1 MAGIT
6 TISSTTNGIST
17 LPNSIVASGNGLYDY
32 IYGGA
37 NYTNITM
44 GFVYSIGSISSVA
57 NTLVISGVDTGH
69 IRSGSQT
76 IFEIATPNL
85 YPGGYNTSNLSDF
98 DSTDENVNYQIKISN
113 ILPKTT
119 YFVRSYIKYS
129 SSAFQDPFYKYGA
142 QLSIQSSDGIPGGR
156 GYYISDTTVG
166 FFDPLQIRDANE
178 GVDKVLT
185 TNSSGLATWKPI
197 KSLFTFGHYIG
208 ELYGGGIVVAVW
220 KEADDE
226 KVLISSLDDI
236 SYSEPTNFSYGTG
249 TTGGFDN
256 IVRPVVVQPD
266 GKILVGGLFNNYNGV
281 PASKIIRLNP
291 DGSIDSTFVYGAG
304 FSSTV
309 WNIELQN
316 DGKILVTGNFFSYNG
331 TTANGIIR
339 LNTNGSVD
347 TSFVTGTGFS
357 GGNVRALTI
366 QTDGKILVGGN
377 FTSYNGTT
385 AIRIIRLNT
394 NGSVDSTFVTGTGFN
409 VLSGDNN
416 IPVVYS
422 IVVLSDGRILVGGL
436 FTTYNGTAVGRFC
449 RLTSTGALTIW
460 PGTLFNST
468 VLSIAVQSDGK
479 MLVGGNFTSYNANSV
494 TTVANRIIR
503 LNTDGTVDNSFGT
516 GTGFSQSVDVSQ
528 IILQPN
534 GKVLIGGGFT
544 TYNGV
549 VENRIVRLNTN
560 GSIDTSFI
568 PTSIGF
574 DDTVWYIT
582 LNKGRIFVSGAF
594 TKYNGNT
601 AKRFYIIEE
610 KLESWSSGAA
620 NNTLIG
626 TSAQSKYNGY
636 LNTIASNAQSN
647 LLGITSG
654 VTLLASSYR
663 GGGYDDWYLPSYF
676 ELNQIFNQAAIVNKV
691 LEKES
696 LDFLDIDYW
705 SSTEYDSTSVITSS
719 MLNLL
724 KGGYAVKSKN
734 DSARVRLVR
743 KESIY
748 TGDGLI
754 LNLDATNKKSF
765 SDIEYLNIGSAT
777 KWKDLV
783 NGGLTSSYSF
793 NLSTYYSNR
802 PIYFSNQSGFLRF
815 NKENYFDDITNTI
828 IDSGS
833 YVDFKAP
840 VGNATTVTVETWVR
854 LRPGFSGG
862 MIFGWNTYDVYCFNG
877 MIGYNSG
884 NSDVYGISAAEVTN
898 LKLLGNWAHYVFEM
912 KVGSG
917 LGAAPS
923 FFSNNKIYINGNE
936 QILVQQPT
944 ITPTPGPTASNINF
958 NSGLGRIGGWK
969 LTNDYF
975 INMDMSVFRV
985 YNRALTKD
993 EIMKN
998 YSKEKKKYE
1007 ILPVLL
1013 TNNLLF
1019 HIDFD
1024 NPSSYSGDGRT
1035 SGVVTDLSGSGRTAT
1050 LNISGTTVKP
1060 VVIKTSTLYNG
1071 KEIIFSGSTA
1081 LNPSLFVANSV
1092 DFLLGPLQDMT
1103 NLSISIWIKV
1113 LEYKTAEIIV
1123 RWDSTDNGVGP
1134 WEVFQSESKI
1144 SFRLRSN
1151 GTIYE
1156 TRTGTK
1162 TLTLNKWTH
1171 VCATYNNVTKKMKTY
1186 IDGILDIDSS
1196 VPNTFSFP
1204 STRAG
1209 DIFIGQY
1216 PDTVSGLRYPLNGS
1230 IVNIQ
1235 IYNKELSYG
1244 EVLNNY
1250 DTDKFRFDNFSDA
1263 NNFYSHEING
1273 NPTFSISQNLTLNSG
1288 TASNDKILR
1297 MNSLGYSTLVD
1308 KSYLFTRPTNYR
1320 YIGELYGGGII
1331 VAMWYY
1337 PKTIFNY
1344 LIMSLEDIS
1353 GPVTWS
1359 NITNVVSNAQ
1369 SDFDGISNTTNII
1382 SQSDHISS
1390 AAKLCDDYTGG
1401 GFTDWYLPSVFEMN
1415 QAYNAGSIVDT
1426 VLGSDLL
1433 TGSYW
1438 TSTEVSSS
1446 TVYKYTFTPAYIPP
1460 WLSNPIDERSAFGYQ
1475 TVVSKSPGIGSR
1487 PKVRAFRLAT
1497 NAVIVNPWN
1506 PIWDDEVYT
1515 PWQDTNTNFL
1525 PGIYDST
1532 DFDYWRR
1539 RNLKT
1544 GTITVIFGSFTVGAG
1559 FTITGN
1565 RITIWENV
1573 LEFGICWTL
1582 GAGFTAPPI
1591 PTIND
1596 NKVVSTGS
1604 YNVFNSTITT
1614 SFSMLNYSV
1623 RVRVY
1628 ATTSSG
1634 TYYGDSILTG
1644 SNYE

>member
-1 MAGIT
+1 MPSAASIT
-6 TISSTTNGIST
+6 TSTINLISRLKS
-17 LPNSIVASGNGLYDY
+17 SIVAVGNG
-32 IYGGA
+32 IYNTAQPLTFGGNA
-37 NYTNITM
+37 YSNLKI
-44 GFVYSIGSISSVA
+44 GFVYSTMPINYTTAGGSDTIVLSSGQIV
-57 NTLVISGVDTGH
+57 NRIEKGDVYSGGFTASNVDY
-69 IRSGSQT
+69 S
-76 IFEIATPNL
+76 FKL
-85 YPGGYNTSNLSDF
+85 SNLS
-98 DSTDENVNYQIKISN
+98 SN
-113 ILPKTT
+113 TT
-119 YFVRSYIKYS
+119 YYVRSYIKNGTTGYYTYGNEL
-129 SSAFQDPFYKYGA
+129 SATTLGD
-142 QLSIQSSDGIPGGR
+142 QS

-166 FFDPLQIRDANE
+166 FYDPLQIRDANE

-185 TNSSGLATWKPI
+185 TNSSGLATWKPV

-249 TTGGFDN
+249 PTGGFDN

-266 GKILVGGLFNNYNGV
+266 GKILVGGLFTSYNGV
-281 PASKIIRLNP
+281 TANRIIRLNP
-291 DGSIDSTFVYGAG
+291 DGSIDNSFVTGYTTQPG
-304 FSSTV
+304 FDGTV
-309 WNIELQN
+309 WEIKLQS
-316 DGKILVTGNFFSYNG
+316 DGKILVGGSFNTYDG
-331 TTANGIIR
+331 TVTNCITR
-339 LNTNGSVD
+339 LNTNGSID
-347 TSFVTGTGFS
+347 NSFVTGSGFNNS
-357 GGNVRALTI
+357 VRAITI
-366 QTDGKILVGGN
+366 QTDGKILVGG
-377 FTSYNGTT
+377 
-385 AIRIIRLNT
+385 
-394 NGSVDSTFVTGTGFN
+394 TF
-409 VLSGDNN
+409 
-416 IPVVYS
+416 I
-422 IVVLSDGRILVGGL
+422 
-436 FTTYNGTAVGRFC
+436 TYNATSAV
-449 RLTSTGALTIW
+449 
-460 PGTLFNST
+460 
-468 VLSIAVQSDGK
+468 
-479 MLVGGNFTSYNANSV
+479 
-494 TTVANRIIR
+494 RIIR
-503 LNTDGTVDNSFGT
+503 LNTDGTVDTSFAT
-516 GTGFSQSVDVSQ
+516 GTGFNDIVYSIVAQSDGTILVGGSFITYNGTTNVGRIIKLNSTGSPTAFASGNTNGSRFNNAVLSIAVQPDGKILVCGNFTTYTWMGGAGVITNAPRVIRLESNGDVDFTFVINAGFTQNVDVSQ

-534 GKVLIGGGFT
+534 GKVLIGGGFN
-544 TYNGV
+544 TYSGV
-549 VENRIVRLNTN
+549 TKNRIIRLNTD

-568 PTSIGF
+568 PTSIAF
-574 DDTVWYIT
+574 NNSVWYIT
-582 LNKGRIFVSGAF
+582 LNKGRIFVSGQF
-594 TKYNGNT
+594 TTYNGNT
-601 AKRFYIIEE
+601 ANRFYIINE
-610 KLESWSSGAA
+610 KIESWSIGSG
-620 NNTLIG
+620 NTTLIG

-636 LNTIASNAQSN
+636 LNTLASNAQSN

-691 LEKES
+691 LGKES
-696 LDFLDIDYW
+696 LEFFDIDYW
-705 SSTEYDSTSVITSS
+705 SSTEYGPTSSITSS
-719 MLNLL
+719 MLNNVFGSSI
-724 KGGYAVKSKN
+724 KGGYTVKSKS

-783 NGGLTSSYSF
+783 NGGLTSSYAF
-793 NLSTYYSNR
+793 NLSTTGFEYPR
-802 PIYFSNQSGFLRF
+802 YFPSENGFIRF
-815 NKENYFDDITNTI
+815 NIGRPLFDEYEEFITNA
-828 IDSGS
+828 S

-877 MIGYNSG
+877 MIGYNSA
-884 NSDVYGISAAEVTN
+884 NSDVYGISASQVTN

-912 KVGSG
+912 RVGSE

-936 QILVQQPT
+936 QILSQQPT
-944 ITPTPGPTASNINF
+944 PTNTPGPTASNINF
-958 NSGLGRIGGWK
+958 NSGLGRIGGWR

-998 YSKEKKKYE
+998 YSKDKKKYE

-1024 NPSSYSGDGRT
+1024 NPLSYSGDGTT
-1035 SGVVTDLSGSGRTAT
+1035 SGVVTDLTGSGRTAT
-1050 LNISGTTVKP
+1050 LTISASTLKP
-1060 VVIKTSTLYNG
+1060 ALSKTETLYNG
-1071 KEIIFSGSTA
+1071 KA
-1081 LNPSLFVANSV
+1081 LNFTGVSITSPYLFILNSI
-1092 DFLLGPLQDMT
+1092 PLQDMT

-1134 WEVFQSESKI
+1134 WEVFQSESNI

-1151 GTIYE
+1151 GSTLE

-1186 IDGILDIDSS
+1186 IDGILDIDSF

-1204 STRAG
+1204 TTRIG

-1216 PDTVSGLRYPLNGS
+1216 PNTVFGQRYPLAGS
-1230 IVNIQ
+1230 IANIQ

-1273 NPTFSISQNLTLNSG
+1273 NPTFSISQNLTLNFG
-1288 TASNDKILR
+1288 TASNDKIVS
-1297 MNSLGYSTLVD
+1297 MNLSGYSKIVD
-1308 KSYLFTRPTNYR
+1308 KTKLFTRPTNYR

-1359 NITNVVSNAQ
+1359 NITNVVSGAT
-1369 SDFDGISNTTNII
+1369 SDFDGISNTATII
-1382 SQSDHISS
+1382 AQSGHISS
-1390 AAKLCDDYTGG
+1390 AAKLCDDYAGG
-1401 GFTDWYLPSVFEMN
+1401 GFTDWYLPSAFEMN
-1415 QAYNAGSIVDT
+1415 QAYNAGSIIDT

-1438 TSTEVSSS
+1438 TSTEAGF
-1446 TVYKYTFTPAYIPP
+1446 TTAYKYTFTPTFVSPF
-1460 WLSNPIDERSAFGYQ
+1460 IDERSAFGYQ
-1475 TVVSKSPGIGSR
+1475 TIVSKSPHISSR

-1497 NAVIVNPWN
+1497 NAVIVNPWDTT
-1506 PIWDDEVYT
+1506 WDEEFT
-1515 PWQDTNTNFL
+1515 PWWERNPDLDWQ
-1525 PGIYDST
+1525 PVIYDVGT
-1532 DFDYWRR
+1532 FDYRAR
-1539 RNLKT
+1539 TRVTT
-1544 GTITVIFGSFTVGAG
+1544 GPVTLVSLNTYRVTSSKITTWETI
-1559 FTITGN
+1559 
-1565 RITIWENV
+1565 
-1573 LEFGICWTL
+1573 LEFGICWTASS
-1582 GAGFTAPPI
+1582 GGFDTST
-1591 PTIND
+1591 PTILD
-1596 NKVVSTGS
+1596 AKVIGSGDYNSYDSIISYTSPPWYIAYTIEVRAYVITG
-1604 YNVFNSTITT
+1604 T
-1614 SFSMLNYSV
+1614 
-1623 RVRVY
+1623 
-1628 ATTSSG
+1628 G
-1634 TYYGDSILTG
+1634 TYYGASTFFGHNSL
-1644 SNYE
+1644 YE